1 MSGSDLYHPANMPS
15 DRVQRQIELLLDQ
28 AAAALA
34 AQDWR
39 AALQAAEAARG
50 FDPENADAAAFG
62 IAAERAIAA
71 GGDSTLPAGEGEGS
85 SANTDPSRASGN
97 GLPPVP
103 EGEGGSSTPSP
114 TSFAGDRYQVS
125 KFLGEGGRKRV
136 YQAHDTLLDRD
147 VAFALIKTEGF
158 DQTSMDC

>member
-1 MSGSDLYHPANMPS
+1 MPS
-15 DRVQRQIELLLDQ
+15 DRVQRQIESLLDQ

-39 AALQAAEAARG
+39 AALQDAEAARG

-85 SANTDPSRASGN
+85 SANTDPSRGLRKRVAPCSG
-97 GLPPVP
+97 GR
-103 EGEGGSSTPSP
+103 GGFKYSIP